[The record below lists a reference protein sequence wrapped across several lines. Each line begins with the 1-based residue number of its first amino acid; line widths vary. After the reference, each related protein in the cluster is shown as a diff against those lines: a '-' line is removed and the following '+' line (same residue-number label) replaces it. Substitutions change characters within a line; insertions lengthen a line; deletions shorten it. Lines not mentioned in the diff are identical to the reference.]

1 MTKRPEFHIVQGR
14 AAVEVF
20 SVPVDVI
27 CPGFQVIIAIGIERA
42 TVYIGFYFGKLK
54 QRVVIIDVARHIG
67 KAQGRQVQ
75 PFHVEVAPGFR
86 LVQWSR
92 SVEGQC
98 HLVVDIIAKT
108 QKRDPR

>member
-1 MTKRPEFHIVQGR
+1 MAGIAVAAHGDVHGDKRPEFHIVQGR

-54 QRVVIIDVARHIG
+54 QGVVIIDVARHIG
-67 KAQGRQVQ
+67 KAQGRQV
-75 PFHVEVAPGFR
+75 PCGGGPG
-86 LVQWSR
+86 LPA
-92 SVEGQC
+92 GP
-98 HLVVDIIAKT
+98 VV
-108 QKRDPR
+108 P